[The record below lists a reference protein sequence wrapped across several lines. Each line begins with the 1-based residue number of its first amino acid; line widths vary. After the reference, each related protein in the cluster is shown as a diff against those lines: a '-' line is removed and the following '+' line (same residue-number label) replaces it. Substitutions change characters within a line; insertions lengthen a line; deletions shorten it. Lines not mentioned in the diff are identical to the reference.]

1 MGFVREFIICFLR
14 QLRPATLNI
23 VWYGIIC
30 ISMYAYCIKTK
41 KGMDLASPFVLS
53 AFMLLCVIVQ
63 PVSVTLLA
71 TAKSAHFMAS
81 KITAILCI
89 VLMWIVTGVI
99 AYIGFKRIE
108 LHPNKKGGTNLE

>member
-1 MGFVREFIICFLR
+1 
-14 QLRPATLNI
+14 
-23 VWYGIIC
+23 
-30 ISMYAYCIKTK
+30 MYAYCIKTK

-63 PVSVTLLA
+63 PVSVTFLA
-71 TAKSAHFMAS
+71 TAKSAHFIQFFAEN
-81 KITAILCI
+81 LCI

>member
-1 MGFVREFIICFLR
+1 
-14 QLRPATLNI
+14 
-23 VWYGIIC
+23 
-30 ISMYAYCIKTK
+30 MYAYCIKTK

-108 LHPNKKGGTNLE
+108 LHPNKKGGTNLEYGSKNGRHSCYIHGGDGSMCSGSA